1 MMKIKIL
8 QIVIFICLVATG
20 MVASAQQN
28 VGINIL
34 IPDSTAILHLESTK
48 MGFLPP
54 RMTTI
59 QRDSITTPATGLVI
73 FNTVD
78 STVQYFNGICWLNV
92 FQQNCNDCFFTLTS
106 SSIADTID
114 RVVADSIGFTLNVQ
128 QNTGTPQNIAF
139 ATIGNLPAGMQV
151 IIQPNP
157 ILSSGQVDV
166 LIRVT
171 PYIPEGTYPIIIQ
184 ALCGG
189 QVQNFVYSVYLT
201 PCYQLNVSNNTNN
214 YNLATALYTTYPTI
228 PQNQAVCVVATVDA
242 GVDVTSTNSNLPAFN
257 VGNIPSG
264 SNVAIVN
271 NGNILGRGGNG
282 GIAFDPI
289 QGWNAAG
296 DNGGNAINLTTR
308 ATIQNN
314 FNIYGGGGG
323 GNAMAFSLS
332 FSPGFGITFGFLIGA
347 GGGGGAGAGL
357 GGNIP
362 TIIGLTFYN
371 RGQNATS
378 GQFAVP
384 GNGGLLNVP
393 ISTTQGPLTISIT
406 PFVLGGNGGAYG
418 FPGTQGVFAVALSA
432 FLTVNIPFIGPI
444 TIPVIQNL
452 NIPIP
457 IPTPPAGQAGF
468 AVKRNGNQV
477 NIPDNSYN
485 TSFLKGRVG
494 N

>member
-1 MMKIKIL
+1 MNFKQKIT
-8 QIVIFICLVATG
+8 ICFALLLFSTSAIN
-20 MVASAQQN
+20 AQQN

-34 IPDSTAILHLESTK
+34 IPDSTAILHLESTT

-54 RMTTI
+54 RMTTP
-59 QRDSITTPATGLVI
+59 QRDSITSPATGLVI

-106 SSIADTID
+106 SSSADTID
-114 RVVADSIGFTLNVQ
+114 RVVTDSLTFTLNVQ

-139 ATIGNLPAGMQV
+139 ATIGNLPSGLDV

-157 ILSSGQVDV
+157 ILSSGQVTV
-166 LIRVT
+166 TIKTT
-171 PYIPEGTYPIIIQ
+171 PYVPAGTYPVIIQ

-189 QVQNFVYSVYLT
+189 QVQNFVFSIYLT
-201 PCYQLNVSNNTNN
+201 PCYQLNINNSLNN
-214 YNLATALYTTYPTI
+214 YNMATNFYTTYPSVPT
-228 PQNQAVCVVATVDA
+228 NQPVCVVATVA
-242 GVDVTSTNSNLPAFN
+242 SGVDVTSTNSNAPAFTT
-257 VGNIPSG
+257 GNIAAG
-264 SNVAIVN
+264 SNIAIVN

-282 GIAFDPI
+282 GIAFDPV
-289 QGWNAAG
+289 QGWTGAG
-296 DNGGNAINLTTR
+296 ENGGTAINLTAR

-332 FSPGFGITFGFLIGA
+332 FSPGFGITFGFLIGG

-362 TIIGLTFYN
+362 TIIGLTFYT
-371 RGQNATS
+371 RGQNATT

-418 FPGTQGVFAVALSA
+418 FPGTQGTFAVALSA

-452 NIPIP
+452 NVPIP
-457 IPTPPAGQAGF
+457 VPSPAAGQSGF
-468 AVKRNGNQV
+468 AVKRNGNNV

>member
-1 MMKIKIL
+1 MNFKNLKFSFL
-8 QIVIFICLVATG
+8 SLLLLVG
-20 MVASAQQN
+20 VSSFAQQN

-54 RMTTI
+54 RMTTV

-78 STVQYFNGICWLNV
+78 STVQYWNGVCWLNV
-92 FQQNCNDCFFTLTS
+92 FQQDCNDCYFSLNS

-114 RVVADSIGFTLNVQ
+114 RVVADSIAFTINVQ
-128 QNTGTPQNIAF
+128 QNTGNPQNIAF
-139 ATIGNLPAGMQV
+139 ATLGNLPQGMQV

-157 ILSSGQVDV
+157 IFSSGTVDV
-166 LIRVT
+166 KIKVT

-184 ALCGG
+184 AFCGG
-189 QVQNFVYSVYLT
+189 QVQNFIYSVYLT
-201 PCYQLNVSNNTNN
+201 PCYQLVVNNNTNN
-214 YNLATALYTTYPTI
+214 YNMATALYTTYPTI
-228 PQNQAVCVVATVDA
+228 PQNQAVCVVTTVNP
-242 GVDVTSTNSNLPAFN
+242 GIDVTSTTSTNPAFTT
-257 VGNIPSG
+257 GNIPAG

-271 NGNILGRGGNG
+271 NGNILGKGGNG
-282 GIAFDPI
+282 GIALDPI
-289 QGWNAAG
+289 QGWSPNG
-296 DNGGNAINLTTR
+296 FDGGNAINLTVKT
-308 ATIQNN
+308 TIQNN

-332 FSPGFGITFGFLIGA
+332 FTPGFGITLGFLIGA
-347 GGGGGAGAGL
+347 GGGGGAGSSL

-362 TIIGLTFYN
+362 VIIGLVFYSP
-371 RGQNATS
+371 GQNATN

-384 GNGGLLNVP
+384 GEGGLLNIP
-393 ISTTQGPLTISIT
+393 ITFTQGPLTVSIV
-406 PFVLGGNGGAYG
+406 PYVLGGDGGEYG
-418 FPGTQGVFAVALSA
+418 YPGTQGTFAVSLNAT
-432 FLTVNIPFIGPI
+432 LTVTIPFIGPI

-457 IPTPPAGQAGF
+457 VPIPPAGAGGF
-468 AVKRNGNQV
+468 AIKRNGNNV
-477 NIPDNSYN
+477 NISDNFYN

>member
-1 MMKIKIL
+1 MMFLRRLFFVVIL
-8 QIVIFICLVATG
+8 FVVAT
-20 MVASAQQN
+20 VSHAQQN

-59 QRDSITTPATGLVI
+59 QRDSITNPATGLVI
-73 FNTVD
+73 FNTED

-92 FQQNCNDCFFTLTS
+92 FQQNCNDCFFTLSAS
-106 SSIADTID
+106 SNADTID
-114 RVVADSIGFTLNVQ
+114 RVIADSVAFTLNVQ

-139 ATIGNLPAGMQV
+139 TTIGNLPQGMQV

-157 ILSSGQVDV
+157 ILSSGQVNV
-166 LIRVT
+166 LIKVT

-201 PCYQLNVSNNTNN
+201 PCYQLNISSNINN
-214 YNLATALYTTYPTI
+214 YNLATDLYTTYPSI

-242 GVDVTSTNSNLPAFN
+242 GVDVTSVSSNQPAFTT
-257 VGNIPSG
+257 GNIASG

-289 QGWNAAG
+289 QGWNASG
-296 DNGGNAINLTTR
+296 DNGGTAINLTTR

-323 GNAMAFSLS
+323 GNAMAFSFS
-332 FSPGFGITFGFLIGA
+332 FSPGFGVTFGFLIGA

-371 RGQNATS
+371 SGQNATS

-384 GNGGLLNVP
+384 GDGGLLNVP
-393 ISTTQGPLTISIT
+393 ISTTQGPLTISIN

-418 FPGTQGVFAVALSA
+418 FPGTQGVFAVSLNA
-432 FLTVNIPFIGPI
+432 FLSVNIPFIGPV

-457 IPTPPAGQAGF
+457 VPTPPAGEAGF
-468 AVKRNGNQV
+468 AIKRNGNTV